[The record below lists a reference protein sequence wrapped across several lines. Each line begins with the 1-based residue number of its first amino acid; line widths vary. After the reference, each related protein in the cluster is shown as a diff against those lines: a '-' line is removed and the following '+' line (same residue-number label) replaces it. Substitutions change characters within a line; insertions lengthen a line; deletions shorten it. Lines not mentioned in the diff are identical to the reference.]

1 MFKLVLSQIDQIKS
15 KLGIKFNSFRILKI
29 TLIIGSWSNELKNIF
44 LKCRETLRNA
54 KAKIRFTQFGDRRRT
69 ERVF

>member
-1 MFKLVLSQIDQIKS
+1 MFKLVLSQMDQIKS

-44 LKCRETLRNA
+44 IKCRETLRNA
-54 KAKIRFTQFGDRRRT
+54 KAKIRFIQFGDRRRT